1 MIRLVLRI
9 YDFMQRHNTLRNT
22 LLVASTLLLV
32 ALMSRLHY
40 KEDITDFLPLDSHH
54 QQAMTVYR
62 DISGSNRIIVI
73 FSGNGQDE
81 STASRMVEAADD
93 FCNRTRK
100 ALKHGQLPR
109 HNTIEINSQSDLER
123 IAGVTEFIYSN
134 IPYFLTTEDYR
145 RMDSLLALPGYTVQK
160 LQADRQMLLFP
171 SGGLLESNLQYDPLS
186 LFSPVIERLQ
196 QSEPSYRYEL
206 FESHIFSPDMN
217 HTFVMVSSPF
227 GPSETENNGK
237 LTEILDKYAQQTQK
251 AYPGIRIRLAGGPV
265 VAVGNASQIKSD
277 SIISIALAGSL
288 ILLLLACYFRS
299 GRNLMLIFL
308 SIAWGWLF
316 AMGALSLLHQ
326 SVSIIVIGISSI
338 IIGIAVN
345 YPLHL
350 IAHLHHTPSMRQALR
365 EIILPL
371 TVGNITTVGA
381 FLTLVPLQSAAM
393 RDLGLFSAFLLIG
406 TILFVIVFLPHL
418 AHSTS
423 SKPLAGL
430 GSLGSFSIH
439 NKPRIVSAVAMLTIV
454 LGFFSFRTGFDT
466 NLSHINYMTDEEKT
480 DLAYLEQLSGQKAGE
495 EPVYLVSTGHTL
507 DEALEQRHHTEAVL
521 ERLWHGKLPDKHN
534 SVAPFLCSKTEQRER
549 LQRWKR
555 FVSKN
560 HHLFTTRITT
570 AAETA
575 GFAPEAFRPFM
586 QTVSRD
592 YAPQEASYFQPL
604 TASVLSGLVTYD
616 KQSDRY
622 SVVDKYLLPSTIA
635 TKFSAKADSALTS
648 DPLTRKDSFAFNI
661 SGLNSKIATNLS
673 DDFNYIGYACG
684 FIVFLFLWLTLG
696 SIELAAL
703 SFLPMAVSWVWILGL
718 MGLFGLDF
726 NIVNVILATF
736 IFGQGDDCTIFMTE
750 GCQYEYAYGKRMLG
764 SYKNSISLS
773 ALIMF
778 IGMGALILARHPA
791 LHSLGTITIVGML
804 SVVLMAYLLP
814 PLVFRWLITDNTGKL
829 RRCPIT
835 LANFLCPRKSA
846 TPIALVRD
854 NYRYRGAGIWHEVR
868 SRLKHEHNFSN
879 TIETLRKTRP
889 QEVTI
894 YEQGYGEESLLTA
907 LTFPEM
913 TVWVS
918 TDSEQCRQVMSQLNP
933 DLAPNMQLKPASMIK
948 NSTER

>member
-109 HNTIEINSQSDLER
+109 HNTIEINSQSDMGR
-123 IAGVTEFIYSN
+123 VTDAAKFIYSN

-145 RMDSLLALPGYTVQK
+145 RMDSLLALPGYAEQQ
-160 LQADRQMLLFP
+160 LQTDRQMLLFP
-171 SGGLLESNLQYDPLS
+171 SGGLLESNLQNDPLN
-186 LFSPVIERLQ
+186 LFSPVVERLQ
-196 QSEPSYRYEL
+196 QSEPSLRYKL
-206 FESHIFSPDMN
+206 FEGHIFSADMK

-227 GPSETENNGK
+227 GSSETENNGK
-237 LTEILDKYAQQTQK
+237 LTETLDHCAQQTQK
-251 AYPGIRIRLAGGPV
+251 NYPRIRIRITGGPV
-265 VAVGNASQIKSD
+265 VAVGNASQIKAD
-277 SIISIALAGSL
+277 SFISIMLAGIL
-288 ILLLLACYFRS
+288 ILSLLACYFRS

-316 AMGALSLLHQ
+316 AMGALSLFRQ

-350 IAHLHHTPSMRQALR
+350 IAHLHHTPNMRQALR
-365 EIILPL
+365 EIISPL

-381 FLTLVPLQSAAM
+381 FLALVPLQSASM

-418 AHSTS
+418 VRSTTS
-423 SKPLAGL
+423 NPLAGL
-430 GSLGSFSIH
+430 ERLGNISIH
-439 NKPRIVSAVAMLTIV
+439 NKPKIVTAVALITIV
-454 LGFFSFRTGFDT
+454 LGFFSFHTRFDT

-480 DLAYLEQLSGQKAGE
+480 DLAYLEQISGQKADE
-495 EPVYLVSTGHTL
+495 EPVYLVSTGPTL
-507 DEALEQRHHTEAVL
+507 DKALEQRRKMEVVL
-521 ERLWHGKLPDKHN
+521 EKQWREKLPTKHS
-534 SVAPFLCSKTEQRER
+534 SVAPFLCSKTEQRKR
-549 LQRWKR
+549 LQRWKH

-560 HHLFTTRITT
+560 LPLLTTHVT
-570 AAETA
+570 AAAEA
-575 GFAPEAFRPFM
+575 ADFAPDAFRPFM
-586 QTVSRD
+586 RIISRE
-592 YAPQEASYFQPL
+592 YAPQEPTFFQPL
-604 TASVLSGLVTYD
+604 TSSVLSGLVAYD
-616 KQSDRY
+616 KQSEHY
-622 SVVDKYLLPSTIA
+622 SVVDKYLLPAARSTIFA
-635 TKFSAKADSALTS
+635 AKADSVLNAN
-648 DPLTRKDSFAFNI
+648 PLTRKANFAFNI
-661 SGLNSKIATNLS
+661 SGLNSEIATNLS
-673 DDFNYIGYACG
+673 NDFSYIGYACG

-718 MGLFGLDF
+718 MGLLGLDF

-736 IFGQGDDCTIFMTE
+736 IFGQGDDYTIFMTE
-750 GCQYEYAYGKRMLG
+750 GCQYEYAYGKRMLS

-773 ALIMF
+773 ALVMF
-778 IGMGALILARHPA
+778 IGMGVLILARHPA

-814 PLVFRWLITDNTGKL
+814 PLVFRWLVTDSTGKL
-829 RRCPIT
+829 RRRPIT
-835 LANFLCPRKSA
+835 LSILFRQRKSA

-854 NYRYRGAGIWHEVR
+854 NYRYRGAEIWHEVR
-868 SRLKHEHNFSN
+868 SNLKRKHNFSN
-879 TIETLRKTRP
+879 TLEALHKTHP

-894 YEQGYGEESLLTA
+894 CEQGYGEESLLTA
-907 LTFPEM
+907 LSFPEI
-913 TVWVS
+913 TVWVN
-918 TDSEQCRQVMSQLNP
+918 TDNERCRQVLSQLNP
-933 DLAPNMQLKPASMIK
+933 DLAPNMRLLPVSMNK
-948 NSTER
+948 KSEE